1 LILSPNTVKISKTD
15 SEYLY
20 GVELHLSG
28 TAPNVECDAL
38 FFAGVVAYAQEEEWK
53 DTTITLLLRG

>member
-1 LILSPNTVKISKTD
+1 VKISKTD